1 MLDKS
6 TRIFVAG
13 HHGLVGSAIVAG
25 AAVLVC
31 MAGGFFRKKKADAKC
46 NR

>member
-13 HHGLVGSAIVAG
+13 HHGLVGSAIWNNLKQRV
-25 AAVLVC
+25 
-31 MAGGFFRKKKADAKC
+31 MTT
-46 NR
+46 